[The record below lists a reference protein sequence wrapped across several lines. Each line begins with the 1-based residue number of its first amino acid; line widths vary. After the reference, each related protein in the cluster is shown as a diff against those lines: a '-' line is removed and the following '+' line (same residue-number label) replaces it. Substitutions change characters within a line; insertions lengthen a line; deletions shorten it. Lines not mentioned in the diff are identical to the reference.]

1 MSVCEA
7 EFIFFSIG
15 YSKIHLINII
25 TSVLNERNALLVF
38 LEKISDIHV
47 AVWHTV
53 KIRECRIIVISY
65 FNFFIT
71 MNQQDVLF
79 YQ

>member
-7 EFIFFSIG
+7 EFIFFCIG

-25 TSVLNERNALLVF
+25 MSVLNERNAALLVF

-53 KIRECRIIVISY
+53 K
-65 FNFFIT
+65 
-71 MNQQDVLF
+71 
-79 YQ
+79 